1 MDGVVLQPGSTMNRI
16 GLKIAVASVVF
27 LGALSYLAFAGAKQ
41 GWVYHLTVDQFLS
54 DPQYKVQRIRLFG
67 TVETDHFSSSPAA
80 LTAAF
85 ILKGTSAQIPVV
97 FHGVIPEMFQA
108 GRDVV
113 IEGRLD
119 AAGTFQA
126 DVLMTK
132 CASKYEAKSGGA
144 S

>member
-1 MDGVVLQPGSTMNRI
+1 MNRI

-67 TVETDHFSSSPAA
+67 TVETDHFSSSPGT

-85 ILKGTSAQIPVV
+85 VLKGTSAQIPVV